1 VPRFPKY
8 PTDLHLTLTLIISP
22 RVTDSDMHLALAVI
36 VAARSL
42 SADPGGLIGAARSG
56 DTAAASA
63 AVAAGADLEA
73 IDPAWGGGWTAL
85 NFAAFA
91 GHTDVVRLLVDAG
104 SPVNKRDKD
113 GTTALMWAAQ
123 YNHGPATQLLLE
135 VGADVNNQEVHGTI
149 ALMLSA
155 KEGHT
160 TTMEPLLAH
169 GVAPNIQSDEGW
181 TALMLPEWRS
191 PGG

>member
-1 VPRFPKY
+1 MTGVRHAAMDSCRCERAENLRAMRRFQSAGQQSVDQAVPNTQGDR
-8 PTDLHLTLTLIISP
+8 T
-22 RVTDSDMHLALAVI
+22 VDSDMHLALAVI
-36 VAARSL
+36 VATRSL
-42 SADPGGLIGAARSG
+42 PADPG
-56 DTAAASA
+56 D
-63 AVAAGADLEA
+63 
-73 IDPAWGGGWTAL
+73 AWGGGWTAL

-135 VGADVNNQEVHGTI
+135 VGADVNNQEVHGTT

-160 TTMEPLLAH
+160 ATMEPLLAH